1 MNNLLKKHSVAVL
14 SLVLA
19 VILVVPI
26 SASIGLNK
34 RIDKCYSSFE
44 KNAIKDQGHGWTL
57 SATMNTMMDAVSDFL
72 SIVESDFDVDK
83 SMLKDAKSLVE
94 KYNDSKKY
102 HQKYEICLD
111 AYSTVDALYRS
122 LGKDSTNNINLIGQY
137 NSVASAKSKIF
148 NFANVDYEEAL
159 SKENKVTSEFPANII
174 HGAFGE
180 GK

>member
-14 SLVLA
+14 ALVLA

-26 SASIGLNK
+26 SANISLNK
-34 RIDKCYSSFE
+34 SIDKCYSFFE

-72 SIVESDFDVDK
+72 NIVETDFDVDK
-83 SMLKDAKSLVE
+83 SALKDAKSLVE

-102 HQKYEICLD
+102 YQKYEICLD
-111 AYSTVDALYRS
+111 AYSAVDTLYRS
-122 LGKDSTNNINLIGQY
+122 LGSDSTDNINLVGQY
-137 NSVASAKSKIF
+137 NSVTSAKSKIF
-148 NFANVDYEEAL
+148 NFANVDFEEAL
-159 SKENKVTSEFPANII
+159 SKENKITSKFPANII
-174 HGAFGE
+174 YGALSE